1 MTNVQPLIIIAGPTA
16 SGKSALAVE
25 LAKRLPAE
33 IISADSI
40 QVYRHMDI
48 GSAKITPEEMQG
60 IPHHLI
66 DVLDPDEE
74 FNVVVFQQM
83 AKEAYLQIRS
93 RHKIPM
99 VVGGTGFYIQALLYD
114 IDFESEDEN
123 TEIRERLERQADT
136 EGIEALYALLREKD
150 PNACLQIHP
159 HNRKRV
165 IRALEFYEKNDY
177 PISEHNEKMRQK
189 ESPYNYL
196 YFALE
201 DAREDIYQR
210 IEQRVDQMMAQG
222 LVDEVENLLASGYDR
237 HLVSMQGLGYKE
249 ICAYLAGEL
258 SLAEAIDLIKK
269 ETRHFAKRQITWL
282 KREPDVIRLPR
293 PKDANETEA
302 LCQKMLQMIKD
313 KGITP

>member
-201 DAREDIYQR
+201 DARKDIYQR